1 MPLPPI
7 KSNAN
12 PSASKPPSSN
22 GLNQQFLALS
32 KARTLPEKMRCAAD
46 IISSKSSTLTHDRQE
61 LLNSTVQDVLKSP
74 QLQFFSDLPCLDVLN
89 KFGTENKLKMQAL
102 PQSRSE
108 VQGGFNTVKE
118 HSGTRRTTMS
128 GDTFLA
134 PDLDPAVYET
144 LTPDHKLYSSASVYE
159 APAQVVITD
168 AQEAREALK
177 KTLRSPNHDPQKTEY
192 VLLKIGES
200 TFLIFSPPRDS
211 TPPHGAF
218 EFQPFSRT
226 DDKGNTLKRGVFAI
240 PYDQIT
246 DAQKAIDTA
255 LRLPEKNDAKETV
268 EPTTG
273 PIYETP
279 SKLLSAGYKQARA
292 ELRANLNEPNHDP
305 NKTEF
310 VLSQIGGET
319 FIIFSTPRD
328 QEGARPSKALE
339 LAPFEKKDD
348 QGKVIVTRGVFAI
361 PYDQSQ
367 DAVDSIKAS
376 YK

>member
-7 KSNAN
+7 NINAS
-12 PSASKPPSSN
+12 PSASKLPSSN

-32 KARTLPEKMRCAAD
+32 KAWTLPEKMRCAAD

-89 KFGTENKLKMQAL
+89 KFGTENKLEMQAL
-102 PQSRSE
+102 KQSRSE

-128 GDTFLA
+128 GDTFH
-134 PDLDPAVYET
+134 DPNRVPAEYVALNE
-144 LTPDHKLYSSASVYE
+144 HEIYSSSVYE
-159 APAQVVITD
+159 APAKAVITD
-168 AQEAREALK
+168 ARQAREALRD
-177 KTLRSPNHDPQKTEY
+177 TLRSPNHDPQKTEY

-226 DDKGNTLKRGVFAI
+226 DDNGKTLKRGVFAI
-240 PYDQIT
+240 PYDQTT
-246 DAQKAIDTA
+246 DAQTAIDIA

-310 VLSQIGGET
+310 VLSQIGGKT